1 MARHA
6 HELHEPAV
14 VEIEDEF
21 SRRSPAEQLV
31 LTRLWVD
38 ALGSIEPVEL
48 PVTGAQMVDDSRDE
62 AGW

>member
-21 SRRSPAEQLV
+21 SRRSPDEQFV

-48 PVTGAQMVDDSRDE
+48 PVTGAQMVGDARDE